1 MNRLFKLVELAHL
14 LDNKSPDLLTRD
26 LGRRAFRYFEREMKQ
41 TPEGET
47 LILDGKDIVLFD
59 SSFFDEAILNLF
71 VKLVGGEYGNRFLL
85 LCDITDD
92 SVDNVDGA
100 IKRRNLKNAIPIK
113 NSDQWRFVGALEPN
127 LEETA
132 RFLVRKKQLTARE
145 LADLLKIEINNASN
159 RLRRL
164 HELRLAKREEL
175 SSESGLY
182 HRYSALD

>member
-1 MNRLFKLVELAHL
+1 MNRTFKLADLARS
-14 LDNKSPDLLTRD
+14 LDVQYPDLLTRD
-26 LGRRAFRYFEREMKQ
+26 LGRRAFSCFERELRQ
-41 TPEGET
+41 TPECQT
-47 LILDGKDIVLFD
+47 LILDGKDIILFD

-71 VKLVGGEYGNRFLL
+71 VKIVAGEYGNRFLL
-85 LCDITDD
+85 LCNISND
-92 SVDNVDGA
+92 SLVNVEGA

-113 NSDQWRFVGALEPN
+113 NHAKWHFVGTLEPN

-132 RFLVRKKQLTARE
+132 RLIVRRGQLTARE
-145 LADLLKIEINNASN
+145 LADHLKIGINNASN

-182 HRYSALD
+182 HQYSALD

>member
-1 MNRLFKLVELAHL
+1 MSRLYRLIDLARI

-26 LGRRAFRYFEREMKQ
+26 LGRKAFGCLERELKQ
-41 TPEGET
+41 TPEHET
-47 LILDGKDIVLFD
+47 LILDGKDIILFD

-71 VKLVGGEYGNRFLL
+71 VKLIAGEYGNRFLL
-85 LCDITDD
+85 LCNVTED
-92 SVDNVDGA
+92 SVVNVEGA
-100 IKRRNLKNAIPIK
+100 IKRRDLKNALPIK
-113 NSDQWRFVGALEPN
+113 NRAQLRFVGNLEPN

-132 RFLVRKKQLTARE
+132 RLLVQRKQLTARE
-145 LADLLKIEINNASN
+145 LADYLKIGINNASN

-182 HRYSALD
+182 HQYSALD

>member
-1 MNRLFKLVELAHL
+1 MSHLFKLVDLAHS
-14 LDNKSPDLLTRD
+14 LDNESPDLLTRD
-26 LGRRAFRYFEREMKQ
+26 LGRRAFRYFEHELKQ
-41 TPEGET
+41 TPEGQT
-47 LILDGKDIVLFD
+47 LILDGKDIILFD
-59 SSFFDEAILNLF
+59 SSFFDEAILSLF

-85 LCDITDD
+85 LYDISDD
-92 SVDNVDGA
+92 SVVNIEGA
-100 IKRRNLKNAIPIK
+100 IKRRNLKNAIPVK
-113 NSDQWRFVGALEPN
+113 NRDQWRFVGTLEPN

-132 RFLVRKKQLTARE
+132 RLLVRKKQLTARE

-182 HRYSALD
+182 HQYSALD